1 VPIPIAGILSPLEGM
16 ALVISGS
23 DNPAG
28 SAAGD
33 RLVNRVLMLATTPA
47 SMNSRR
53 ETLEFTR
60 LVM

>member
-1 VPIPIAGILSPLEGM
+1 
-16 ALVISGS
+16 VISGS

-28 SAAGD
+28 SAAGNG
-33 RLVNRVLMLATTPA
+33 LVSRVLMLATTPA

-53 ETLEFTR
+53 ETLEFAR